1 MEKFNN
7 YYLEFL
13 NYISKKF
20 PSYRKYTSID
30 EKNYLKDF
38 IELNLA
44 NIENIS
50 IRNIDIFRYKLVDVQ
65 LIRGLKF
72 KRVLDHIY
80 DKPRTLESIWR
91 YLHNLYI
98 ILYNSC
104 DLKKIVEKRYNNNED
119 LLKVLDNH
127 NIYIENI
134 MLSGHPIIE
143 RDESSQEEEE
153 LSDEEIELRRQFENI
168 QKNGEESNKDD
179 NGDESNKN
187 SGDNNDDN
195 KIPDIS
201 NMFEGSI
208 IGDLAKELSSEINPN
223 DLGNIENVSDIVN
236 NLFNPNAE
244 GGSNLQN
251 IIQSVTEKM
260 DTKMKNGDIT
270 QEQLLND
277 AQNMMGN
284 MGQLFG
290 QMNGGENDM
299 MANMGQ
305 LFGQMSG
312 GQSGGPDMLSNMM
325 NMMSGMGDAGKTN
338 RSARRQKGRR
348 VNKKK

>member
-20 PSYRKYTSID
+20 PTYKKYTSID

-104 DLKKIVEKRYNNNED
+104 DLKK
-119 LLKVLDNH
+119 
-127 NIYIENI
+127 
-134 MLSGHPIIE
+134 
-143 RDESSQEEEE
+143 
-153 LSDEEIELRRQFENI
+153 
-168 QKNGEESNKDD
+168 
-179 NGDESNKN
+179 
-187 SGDNNDDN
+187 
-195 KIPDIS
+195 
-201 NMFEGSI
+201 
-208 IGDLAKELSSEINPN
+208 
-223 DLGNIENVSDIVN
+223 
-236 NLFNPNAE
+236 
-244 GGSNLQN
+244 
-251 IIQSVTEKM
+251 
-260 DTKMKNGDIT
+260 
-270 QEQLLND
+270 
-277 AQNMMGN
+277 
-284 MGQLFG
+284 
-290 QMNGGENDM
+290 
-299 MANMGQ
+299 
-305 LFGQMSG
+305 
-312 GQSGGPDMLSNMM
+312 
-325 NMMSGMGDAGKTN
+325 
-338 RSARRQKGRR
+338 
-348 VNKKK
+348 